1 MGTSSRRTVHPAL
14 EWLQVQLGSW
24 TWPGFQV
31 MRLVREVAER
41 FSLGVILGLRLL
53 LPNLLLPLSFII
65 CLMANSLSDMVLLA
79 SKERR
84 RHSGWAYQ
92 ASVLT

>member
-1 MGTSSRRTVHPAL
+1 MS
-14 EWLQVQLGSW
+14 
-24 TWPGFQV
+24 
-31 MRLVREVAER
+31 LVREVADR

-53 LPNLLLPLSFII
+53 SPNSLLPLSFMIW
-65 CLMANSLSDMVLLA
+65 LMANSLSDMALLA

-92 ASVLT
+92 APVLI